1 MCALPALSIRFDESE
16 MVSSAGSVVTRP
28 AAGRDVVICDRL
40 PPLTAPFIA
49 WPMWS

>member
-16 MVSSAGSVVTRP
+16 MVSQSAGSVVTSP

-40 PPLTAPFIA
+40 PPLTVPFIA
-49 WPMWS
+49 WP